1 MLSLVAFP
9 ILTSKWYYLVRT
21 EILMVS
27 LFSTLKYCSHQNTFW
42 VTIWLSIFLEDL
54 LILGETLPAV
64 AFPGALSLII
74 KGPDKGATLVKFL
87 ASPYDAAQRTCI
99 LMRREMG
106 DIGQGQSGCGKRK
119 RKERELDFSS
129 GRVRPMSL
137 VTCS

>member
-64 AFPGALSLII
+64 AFP
-74 KGPDKGATLVKFL
+74 
-87 ASPYDAAQRTCI
+87 
-99 LMRREMG
+99 
-106 DIGQGQSGCGKRK
+106 
-119 RKERELDFSS
+119 
-129 GRVRPMSL
+129 
-137 VTCS
+137 